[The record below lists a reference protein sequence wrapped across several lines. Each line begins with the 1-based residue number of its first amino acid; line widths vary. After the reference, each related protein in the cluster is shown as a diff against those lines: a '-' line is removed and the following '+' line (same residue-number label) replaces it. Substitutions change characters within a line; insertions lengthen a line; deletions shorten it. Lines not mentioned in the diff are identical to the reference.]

1 MTDAA
6 VTQADIDFLAAARR
20 LAVASLQQQSNPRFA
35 VQTWLG
41 KASGREFRDGPLRV
55 WLTAIYKDL
64 KAASEALIA
73 EAEKLRSA
81 SAGGQARRDTRVPL
95 APALAEPDPAGE
107 RGQRLRD
114 THDPRA
120 STPAGTDPAS
130 ARGHSPTDTHA
141 GGAPAPAGPD
151 PAGERGHSSADT
163 HDADVSTPA
172 GTDPAGAAG
181 HEVHDTQG
189 HVAPAPAGTEP
200 EGGGQSRRETH
211 APLAAPGRGHTP
223 GHLGIS
229 WPTTTQQ
236 TAVDNIKLH
245 VLSGVYITGHDG
257 NEKIP
262 VEQLTVGGLQYRLE
276 VLGKR
281 VARAGVEYN
290 TLYLIN
296 AHIDRQ
302 AHVPKTHTVG
312 GVLDVNTIRHYYE
325 MAKAFAGS
333 PMVQLPQAM
342 RLTIDAA

>member
-81 SAGGQARRDTRVPL
+81 SARGQARRDTRVPL

-141 GGAPAPAGPD
+141 DQCP
-151 PAGERGHSSADT
+151 SAC
-163 HDADVSTPA
+163 
-172 GTDPAGAAG
+172 
-181 HEVHDTQG
+181 
-189 HVAPAPAGTEP
+189 
-200 EGGGQSRRETH
+200 
-211 APLAAPGRGHTP
+211 
-223 GHLGIS
+223 
-229 WPTTTQQ
+229 
-236 TAVDNIKLH
+236 
-245 VLSGVYITGHDG
+245 
-257 NEKIP
+257 
-262 VEQLTVGGLQYRLE
+262 
-276 VLGKR
+276 
-281 VARAGVEYN
+281 RA
-290 TLYLIN
+290 
-296 AHIDRQ
+296 
-302 AHVPKTHTVG
+302 
-312 GVLDVNTIRHYYE
+312 
-325 MAKAFAGS
+325 
-333 PMVQLPQAM
+333 
-342 RLTIDAA
+342 